1 MLAGMDGMWSNKFNE
16 NINLISKEGEHK
28 ANLNSLV
35 QSRNDFAHGVN
46 LSSIK
51 METVIKNYESGIY
64 ILKVLDCILNEIE
77 MDI

>member
-1 MLAGMDGMWSNKFNE
+1 M
-16 NINLISKEGEHK
+16 NLISKEGEHK

-64 ILKVLDCILNEIE
+64 IESFRLHIK
-77 MDI
+77 